1 MITNTFS
8 AESSIIIYAVT
19 SVVLCVVAYMVKGI
33 SRFDWHSEKMNE
45 VVGSGVIR
53 QVDIN
58 SGDPARNAAVAA
70 SNVTNSMSAANGA
83 SLFVLAYF
91 LFGLFAGSV
100 AIPAALGMMST
111 ITSLN
116 LLALMVAGMAW
127 GLCLGRLT
135 MSLTKLLFKLAV
147 WGALVIAMLFVINFA
162 FSFLN
167 NGKDLFWNSTVE
179 KVVSVKDSLYN
190 YDRAPAGSW
199 FFKYEMHRKRNLCAL
214 YKSISTKGDIEAT
227 RDWCY

>member
-8 AESSIIIYAVT
+8 AESSIIIYALAP
-19 SVVLCVVAYMVKGI
+19 VVLCVLAYNVKGI

-70 SNVTNSMSAANGA
+70 TNVTNSMSAANGA
-83 SLFVLAYF
+83 SLFVLAFF
-91 LFGLFAGSV
+91 LFGLFVGSV

-111 ITSLN
+111 ITTLN
-116 LLALMVAGMAW
+116 LLALIVAGMAW

-135 MSLTKLLFKLAV
+135 MSLTMLAFKLAV
-147 WGALVIAMLFVINFA
+147 WGALGIALLFMINFA

-167 NGKDLFWNSTVE
+167 
-179 KVVSVKDSLYN
+179 
-190 YDRAPAGSW
+190 
-199 FFKYEMHRKRNLCAL
+199 
-214 YKSISTKGDIEAT
+214 
-227 RDWCY
+227 